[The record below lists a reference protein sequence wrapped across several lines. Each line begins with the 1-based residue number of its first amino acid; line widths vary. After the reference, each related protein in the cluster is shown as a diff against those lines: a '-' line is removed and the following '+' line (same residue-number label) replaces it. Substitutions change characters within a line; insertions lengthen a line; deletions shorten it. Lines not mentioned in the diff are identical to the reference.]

1 MSKLKS
7 VTLDE
12 QMEDFVD
19 EQVNDGH
26 FASPS
31 AVIDAGL
38 RLLREQAE
46 INAIRA
52 AIIEG
57 EQSGQAEPFDTEEFL
72 SEMHR
77 KHVR

>member
-57 EQSGQAEPFDTEEFL
+57 EQSGQAEPFDAEDFL

-77 KHVR
+77 KHAR